1 MNDEGG
7 TVQPNR
13 TGLPDTAALGQAVDE
28 GGLWIDGVLVA
39 DGAPE
44 RCAQRYERL
53 AAAVEAQVQALGG
66 AEVIPGFGGLASG
79 AALRTGFE
87 GKAGDALEQLRA
99 YASTARALAAVFRAA
114 GVAYQEG
121 DQALAGAVAAIEVP
135 GASHA

>member
-28 GGLWIDGVLVA
+28 GGLWIDGLLVA

-53 AAAVEAQVQALGG
+53 ADAVDAQLLVLGG
-66 AEVIPGFGGLASG
+66 AEVIPGFGGLPSG
-79 AALRTGFE
+79 TALRTGFE
-87 GKAGDALEQLRA
+87 SKAADALTQLRA

-114 GVAYQEG
+114 GTAYQDS
-121 DQALAGAVAAIEVP
+121 DQSLAASIAQQEVD
-135 GASHA
+135 HA